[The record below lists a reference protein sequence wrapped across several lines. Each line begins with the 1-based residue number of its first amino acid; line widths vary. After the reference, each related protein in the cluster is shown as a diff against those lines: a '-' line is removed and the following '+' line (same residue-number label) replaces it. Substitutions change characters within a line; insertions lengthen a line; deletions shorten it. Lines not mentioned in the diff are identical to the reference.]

1 MTDIAA
7 AYMARKAEEDRA
19 AAERSAR
26 VREFIAE
33 SDSDIISDLFA
44 EIKDAVLTREVNE
57 AAALAA
63 FYKSILGILHDVE
76 MEFCNY

>member
-57 AAALAA
+57 AAALAT

>member
-1 MTDIAA
+1 MTEMAA

-33 SDSDIISDLFA
+33 SDSGIISDLFA
-44 EIKDAVLTREVNE
+44 EIKDAVVTRETDE
-57 AAALAA
+57 AFALTK
-63 FYKSILGILHDVE
+63 FYQSVIGILHDVE